1 MIDAAGHGS
10 AIASKRE
17 GGIAHLAVDIAVLCA
32 VKLAIGAYVI
42 RQGFSHISDDDY
54 ARSVIAE
61 RFAYAPGLDPSG
73 TSWLPLPFWIT
84 GAAMVAAGRSL
95 ATARGVALA
104 LGAASIA
111 APYAA
116 MRAVGARRVVA
127 IAATSIAMALPW
139 NAWLGAATVP
149 EAWTAAL
156 VAAGAIAMGSDATAA
171 RVARPCAAAALLAAS
186 LSRYEAWPVCA
197 VAGARCAWRA
207 IGGPRSRR
215 EVASAVLASAGP
227 LLWMAWNAHAH
238 GSAFHF
244 LARVSAFRHAIG
256 AAELSL
262 EDKLLGYPRSV
273 LVETPEA
280 AALGLV
286 GVVGLYLDVALRRR
300 WAWAMT
306 AVVAMLV
313 FLIAGDLHD
322 GAPTHHAARALAPAW
337 WVLVGLG
344 VDATIAIAA
353 RPASMRALQR
363 SMACVA
369 VALVTCWVATLPSR
383 WRNAPGQTE
392 PERRDAQIA
401 RGLDMRARGVARAD
415 VTPCSFEHFALI
427 AAWGRPEGARIAEGL
442 PREPPTANCPVVVE
456 R

>member
-1 MIDAAGHGS
+1 
-10 AIASKRE
+10 
-17 GGIAHLAVDIAVLCA
+17 
-32 VKLAIGAYVI
+32 
-42 RQGFSHISDDDY
+42 
-54 ARSVIAE
+54 
-61 RFAYAPGLDPSG
+61 
-73 TSWLPLPFWIT
+73 
-84 GAAMVAAGRSL
+84 
-95 ATARGVALA
+95 
-104 LGAASIA
+104 
-111 APYAA
+111 
-116 MRAVGARRVVA
+116 
-127 IAATSIAMALPW
+127 
-139 NAWLGAATVP
+139 
-149 EAWTAAL
+149 
-156 VAAGAIAMGSDATAA
+156 MGSDATGRESRETLRGSCAPRGIAVALRGMA
-171 RVARPCAAAALLAAS
+171 RVRGRRGTVARGGRS
-186 LSRYEAWPVCA
+186 
-197 VAGARCAWRA
+197 
-207 IGGPRSRR
+207 GGPRSRR

-238 GSAFHF
+238 GSALHF

-353 RPASMRALQR
+353 RPASIRALQR

-369 VALVTCWVATLPSR
+369 VALMTCWVATLPSR
-383 WRNAPGQTE
+383 WRNAPDRPNRSGAT
-392 PERRDAQIA
+392 RR
-401 RGLDMRARGVARAD
+401 
-415 VTPCSFEHFALI
+415 
-427 AAWGRPEGARIAEGL
+427 
-442 PREPPTANCPVVVE
+442 
-456 R
+456 